1 MFKRHFI
8 GSSFR
13 EAQWLPLGAFL
24 VAAFILSVVGG
35 CKTASTVEYKH
46 AKVDLEEHLK
56 QVGLGPGDV
65 FELRVYGEK
74 ELTGVH
80 RISPEGQVD
89 VPLIGRID
97 AEGLTP
103 GDIGKVISNKLR
115 EGYIRDP
122 FVSIYVKEYNSK
134 KIFVLGEVAKPG
146 TFPFKNNMTV
156 VEAIT
161 LAGGF
166 KSSANQNYVVVT
178 RKIEGKEQRI
188 EVPVQKITEGLATNL
203 ALNAGDIV
211 FVHDRLL

>member
-1 MFKRHFI
+1 M
-8 GSSFR
+8 
-13 EAQWLPLGAFL
+13 PLGAFL

>member
-13 EAQWLPLGAFL
+13 EARWLALGALLMGAFL
-24 VAAFILSVVGG
+24 ISTLGG

-56 QVGLGPGDV
+56 EVGLGPGDV

-166 KSSANQNYVVVT
+166 KSSANKNYVVVT

-203 ALNAGDIV
+203 PLNAGDIV